1 VSVKTTCPYC
11 GVGCGIVATKT
22 GERLVEVKGD
32 PDHPANRGKLCSKGT
47 HLGETVG
54 LEGRLLSPMI
64 GDAPVSWNVALDA
77 VADGFRA
84 AIDTYGPDSVAIY
97 GSGQLLTED
106 YYAANK
112 LMKGFIGSGNID
124 TNSRLCM
131 ASAVAAHIRA
141 FGEDVVPCSY
151 DDIEAADL
159 IILVGSNTAW
169 CHPIIWQRIEAARAA
184 RGTKLVV
191 IDPRR
196 TETAAGADL
205 HLPICA
211 DGDTALFNG
220 LLAEM
225 QRRGLVDQTY
235 LDAHVDVPD
244 GFWDGLHPLHFRRE
258 GDIALCHVDTPLSQP
273 SPLKRRGL
281 EETTGL
287 SETDILSFFDLVA
300 AHPKTLTLFSMG
312 VNQSIGG
319 VDKANAIINFH
330 LATARIGKAGAGPFS
345 ITGQP
350 NAMGGREVGGLAN
363 TLAAHMG
370 FSAEERAAAQAFWNS
385 PGVAPAP
392 GLKAIDLFRAVNEGK
407 IKAIWIMATNPAVS
421 MPDAGF
427 IRAALRKCPLVIV
440 TDIIADTD
448 TAKLAHIRLPALG
461 WGEKDGTVTN
471 SERVIS
477 RQRAIF
483 DAPGETRADWS
494 IIADVARRMGYAGFD
509 WKSNAEVFAEFTAMT
524 RFRNDGQRALIVQ
537 TPDDYDGMTPVQWGG
552 ASPFS
557 RGRFSHPNGRAL
569 LVTVAPVVHQR
580 DPDAPLTLNTGR
592 YRDQWHTMTRT
603 GLSPR
608 LSQHRGEPLLEVN
621 PQDASAYGVT
631 DKGLARVVS
640 SKGDAVFRV
649 CVTDD
654 QRPGDVYV
662 PMHWADQMGSTGRA
676 NCAVIG
682 PPDPLSGQP
691 GLKKS
696 PVRIAPVN
704 PDWRGFLAT
713 QSKPVIAADVLW
725 TSARVAGGWLIELA
739 GYGAI
744 DAEALLPDGD
754 RIESFD
760 AARGT
765 RRIAM
770 RGIDGSLGA
779 ALYITRSG
787 RLPDRD
793 WIAAQLG
800 VEAADAPELLA
811 GRPKAAQADRGPIV
825 CVCFDVGTKT
835 IAEAIASQNLSS
847 VESVGCAL
855 NAGTNCGSCRP
866 AIKALIENAT
876 IAALIPAG

>member
-1 VSVKTTCPYC
+1 M
-11 GVGCGIVATKT
+11 
-22 GERLVEVKGD
+22 GERVVEVKGD
-32 PDHPANRGKLCSKGT
+32 PGHPANRGKLCSKGT

-64 GDAPVSWNVALDA
+64 GDAAVSWDKALSA
-77 VADGFRA
+77 VATGFRKA
-84 AIDTYGPDSVAIY
+84 TDTYGPDSVAIY

-169 CHPIIWQRIEAARAA
+169 CHPIIWQRIEAARAL

-205 HLPICA
+205 HLAIRA

-225 QRRGLVDQTY
+225 KRRGVVDDTY
-235 LDAHVDVPD
+235 LAAHVDVPN
-244 GFWDGLHPLHFRRE
+244 GFWSKLNCDVVTIA
-258 GDIALCHVDTPLSQP
+258 DIPSDAL
-273 SPLKRRGL
+273 K
-281 EETTGL
+281 
-287 SETDILSFFDLVA
+287 SFYDLVTS
-300 AHPKTLTLFSMG
+300 HPKTLTLFSMG
-312 VNQSIGG
+312 VNQSVGG

-330 LATARIGKAGAGPFS
+330 LATGRIGKSGAGPFS

-363 TLAAHMG
+363 TLAVHMG
-370 FSAEERAAAQAFWNS
+370 FSEDERATAQAFWNS
-385 PGVAPAP
+385 PGITLGP

-407 IKAIWIMATNPAVS
+407 IKVIWIMATNPAVS

-427 IRAALRKCPLVIV
+427 VRAALAKCPLVIV
-440 TDIIADTD
+440 SDIIADTD

-509 WKSNAEVFAEFTAMT
+509 WQSNTDVFDEFAAMT
-524 RFRNDGQRALIVQ
+524 RYRNDGQRALFLQ
-537 TPDDYDGMTPVQWGG
+537 SPPDYASMEPFQWGG
-552 ASPFS
+552 TSPFAD
-557 RGRFSHPNGRAL
+557 GRYSHPNGRARIVQVEPL
-569 LVTVAPVVHQR
+569 PDDR
-580 DPDAPLTLNTGR
+580 DPNFPLTLNTGR

-608 LSQHRGEPLLEVN
+608 LSQHRREPLLEVN
-621 PQDASAYGVT
+621 PQDTSAFGVS
-631 DKGLARVVS
+631 DKGLARIS
-640 SKGDAVFRV
+640 SARGEVIFRV
-649 CVTDD
+649 CATED
-654 QRPGDVYV
+654 QRPGDVFI
-662 PMHWADQMGSTGRA
+662 PMHWTDQMGNTGSS
-676 NCAVIG
+676 NLAVVG
-682 PPDPLSGQP
+682 LPDLISGQP

-696 PVRIAPVN
+696 PVRIEPVD
-704 PDWRGFLAT
+704 PEWRGFLVT
-713 QSKPVIAADVLW
+713 RCKPMIAADVLW
-725 TSARVAGGWLIELA
+725 TGSRVPHGWIIELA

-744 DAEALLPDGD
+744 DVASFLPEGD
-754 RIESFD
+754 QIESFD

-765 RRIAM
+765 RRIAV
-770 RGIDGSLGA
+770 RSANDTLEA
-779 ALYITRSG
+779 ALYITRAG
-787 RLPDRD
+787 QLPDRV

-800 VEAADAPELLA
+800 AHSIIAPELLA
-811 GRPKAAQADRGPIV
+811 GRPMTLQTDRGPIV
-825 CVCFDVGTKT
+825 CVCFDVGANT
-835 IAEAIASQNLSS
+835 ITQAITDQHLTS
-847 VESVGCAL
+847 VEAVGCAL
-855 NAGTNCGSCRP
+855 KAGTNCGSCRP
-866 AIKALIENAT
+866 AIAELVQKTAT
-876 IAALIPAG
+876 IARV